1 MQKTPLLQALLIIL
15 PQHGGGISE
24 FELLKILQ
32 SPPYKLFDREALGE
46 PLLLFQT
53 HFVLFNALYQL
64 KDHWYQQQSYC
75 LDMVLT
81 HIRLLPY
88 QPGEAG
94 LIASDK
100 LRDYYLDMQ
109 NFSDTDKDDVTA
121 LIDNFWRRIQG
132 EVAKEEINTGEVQQA
147 YQTLGLEQDSSFA
160 LVKRRYRKQ
169 LYQDH
174 PDKGGDTAQA
184 QIIEQAYRLLKTHLA

>member
-1 MQKTPLLQALLIIL
+1 MKNDPLRRALLTIL
-15 PQHGGGISE
+15 PQQPRISE

-32 SPPYKLFDREALGE
+32 QPPYKLFDRDALGDL
-46 PLLLFQT
+46 LLLFQT

-75 LDMVLT
+75 LEIVLT

-88 QPGEAG
+88 HPGEAG
-94 LIASDK
+94 LMQSDK
-100 LRDYYLDMQ
+100 LREYYLDWQ
-109 NFSDTDKDDVTA
+109 NFSGTGTDDVTA

-132 EVAKEEINTGEVQQA
+132 DVAKGNINPREVQQA
-147 YQTLGLEQDSSFA
+147 YQTLGLEQGSSFA
-160 LVKRRYRKQ
+160 FVKRRYRKQ

-184 QIIEQAYRLLKTHLA
+184 QVIEQAYRLLKDHLK

>member
-1 MQKTPLLQALLIIL
+1 MGNDPLCQALLTIL
-15 PQHGGGISE
+15 PQQPGGISE

-32 SPPYKLFDREALGE
+32 QPPYKLFDRDALGD

-64 KDHWYQQQSYC
+64 RDHWYQQRLFC
-75 LDMVLT
+75 LEIVLT

-88 QPGEAG
+88 HPGEAG
-94 LIASDK
+94 LIQSDK
-100 LRDYYLDMQ
+100 LREYYLDWQ
-109 NFSDTDKDDVTA
+109 HFSETDRDDVTA
-121 LIDNFWRRIQG
+121 LIDNFWRRVRG
-132 EVAKEEINTGEVQQA
+132 EVAKEDINDGEIHQA
-147 YQTLGLEQDSSFA
+147 YQTLGLEQGSSFDV
-160 LVKRRYRKQ
+160 VKRRYRKQ

-184 QIIEQAYRLLKTHLA
+184 QIIEQAYRLLKDHLA

>member
-15 PQHGGGISE
+15 PQHAGGISE

-32 SPPYKLFDREALGE
+32 SPPYTLFDREALGE